1 MKIKRR
7 VLIRRRLRN
16 LFSAFSLIPVV
27 LFCSILTGYVT
38 YSELTV
44 RRANLTTA
52 LEYRTDRMNQRL
64 LEAYQVG
71 KSASEDEA
79 IVNSLKQKPQ
89 PDTVRFLD
97 EINIDNELSYVSR
110 YFDKQ
115 IQLYVIAENGYLYK
129 SGRYSFAKENYRTDD
144 WYRTTI
150 ADTDM
155 RWFPIYEQS
164 LVVRS
169 VRQSYVALGIP
180 VCESNTGRV
189 LGAVLV
195 EVRMDDILSDALSYS
210 DGFYVIGPHREMD
223 IVDEHVEQ
231 YENDVVMAF
240 DNDTIATLSRTD
252 EKPSYVQR
260 TINAITYWRKSFPD
274 KNFLNTSG
282 YVVAYDTLA
291 ANGWILVSVVPYLM
305 LYETSIILVG
315 AMIVGLIALSVL
327 ALYASNAVART
338 VTNPILLL
346 NQSMHMVRGDN
357 FNITIE
363 RMSDD
368 EIGDLAIQ
376 FEKMLHHIRR
386 LMARIIEEQ
395 SARQKYELLLLQAQI
410 NPHFLYNALDSIA
423 WLIRMNRNDDAGTM
437 LAALTTFFKTGLNK
451 GQETVLLSQEVA
463 NVQSYMTI
471 QTFRY
476 KTKLTYS
483 ATVDPLVG
491 DLEIPKLVLQPLVE
505 NSIYHGIKEKEGPGH
520 VSLDCSRDGATVRI
534 CVRDDGIGIP
544 EENLEH
550 LRAAIAATDIKS
562 RDSYGIINVYE
573 RLRLFFHNDCT
584 MIINSIPA
592 QGTTVVITIG
602 REGNEHV

>member
-1 MKIKRR
+1 MKTKRR

-27 LFCSILTGYVT
+27 LFCSLLTGYVT

-44 RRANLTTA
+44 RRSTLTTA

-64 LEAYQVG
+64 LEAYQIG
-71 KSASEDEA
+71 KSASEDDA
-79 IVNSLKQKPQ
+79 IVNSLKQEPQ
-89 PDTVRFLD
+89 SEQARFSD
-97 EINIDNELSYVSR
+97 EITMDNELSYISR

-115 IQLYVIAENGYLYK
+115 IQLYVIAENGSLYK
-129 SGRYSFAKENYRTDD
+129 SGRYSFARENYRDDD
-144 WYRTTI
+144 WYRATI
-150 ADTDM
+150 SAADV
-155 RWFPIYEQS
+155 RWFPFYEQS

-180 VCESNTGRV
+180 ICESDTGRV

-195 EVRMDDILSDALSYS
+195 EVRMDDILSDALNFS
-210 DGFYVIGPHREMD
+210 DHFYVIGPHREMD

-231 YENDVVMAF
+231 YENDVVMTF
-240 DNDTIATLSRTD
+240 DDAAIATLSRTD
-252 EKPSYVQR
+252 EKPTYVQR
-260 TINAITYWRKSFPD
+260 TINLITYWRKSFPD
-274 KNFLNTSG
+274 KGFLQASG
-282 YVVAYDTLA
+282 YAVAYDTLS
-291 ANGWILVSVVPYLM
+291 ANGWILVSVIPFQL
-305 LYETSIILVG
+305 LYQTSFILVG
-315 AMIVGLIALSVL
+315 TMIIGLIALSFL

-338 VTNPILLL
+338 VTHPILLL

-357 FNITIE
+357 FDITVE
-363 RMSDD
+363 RTSDD

-476 KTKLTYS
+476 KTKLSYS
-483 ATVDPLVG
+483 VTLDPEVS
-491 DLEIPKLVLQPLVE
+491 DVEIPKLVLQPLVE

-520 VSLDCSRDGATVRI
+520 VSLECGREGGRVRI
-534 CVRDDGIGIP
+534 CVSDDGIGIS

-550 LRAAIAATDIKS
+550 LRAAIASTDIQN

-584 MIINSIPA
+584 LTIHSVPG
-592 QGTTVVITIG
+592 QGATVVILLG